1 MQIMSRHK
9 TILSAFPLCLCASVV
24 KPLLFVFAAIAVSSA
39 PTFAG
44 EGSRTTKPVIEI
56 ANPGHCVAPVEE
68 MRRNH
73 MEMLKHQRDRTMRAG
88 IRGEPAS
95 LNACI
100 ECHAGKQSGSV
111 LGASDSGK
119 GSSFCES
126 CHSYV
131 AVKLDCFECHQPK
144 AKFKAAGVRP

>member
-9 TILSAFPLCLCASVV
+9 TILSAFPLCLCVSVV
-24 KPLLFVFAAIAVSSA
+24 RFVPIALALLAVSPA

-44 EGSRTTKPVIEI
+44 EGGRTAKPVIEI
-56 ANPGHCVAPVEE
+56 ANPGKCIAPVEE

-73 MEMLKHQRDRTMRAG
+73 MEMLKHQRDRTLRQG

-100 ECHAGKQSGSV
+100 ECHASKKTGSV
-111 LGASDSGK
+111 LGGNEN
-119 GSSFCES
+119 FCQG
-126 CHSYV
+126 CHTYA

-144 AKFKAAGVRP
+144 AGFKAAGVRP

>member
-1 MQIMSRHK
+1 MKLLR
-9 TILSAFPLCLCASVV
+9 ILVTLITALV
-24 KPLLFVFAAIAVSSA
+24 AVSPA

-44 EGSRTTKPVIEI
+44 DGGRTAKPVVEI
-56 ANPGHCVAPVEE
+56 ANPGKCVAPAEE

-73 MEMLKHQRDRTMRAG
+73 MEMLKHQRDRTLRSG

-100 ECHAGKQSGSV
+100 ECHASKKSGSV
-111 LGASDSGK
+111 LGK
-119 GSSFCES
+119 GDFCES
-126 CHSYV
+126 CHAYA

-144 AKFKAAGVRP
+144 TGFKATGARP

>member
-1 MQIMSRHK
+1 MKLLR
-9 TILSAFPLCLCASVV
+9 ILVTT
-24 KPLLFVFAAIAVSSA
+24 FAALVAVSSA
-39 PTFAG
+39 PTLAG
-44 EGSRTTKPVIEI
+44 EGARTAKPVIEI
-56 ANPGHCVAPVEE
+56 ANPGKCVAPVEE

-73 MEMLKHQRDRTMRAG
+73 MEMLKHQRDRSLRQG

-100 ECHAGKQSGSV
+100 ECHASKTSGSV
-111 LGASDSGK
+111 LGANEAGT
-119 GSSFCES
+119 GSNFCES

-144 AKFKAAGVRP
+144 AKFKAAGLKP